1 MKARHNVF
9 TENLRLTKPFFEKNG
24 AEQPKYGALIRNML
38 GDAFDFLF
46 LYNRKKRENF
56 AIDENSI
63 QVLEEMRGGGV
74 FLTAHY
80 GNHELLGFRLA
91 ELGLALNS
99 ASVVQKP
106 ALLDKFLRKKR
117 SFNGKCFAE
126 QKSPREILKFID
138 GGGLFALLADQDFRK
153 AAPRKFS
160 DKCRSALLGV
170 AASCNPLPVFILERR
185 KETPVFCG
193 HLQQNGKTQILFLK
207 KINSENLYDSYHS
220 WLENLILENPAKW
233 YGWVHGRFKQQF
245 SHTAELPC

>member
-9 TENLRLTKPFFEKNG
+9 TENLRLAKPFFEKNG
-24 AEQPKYGALIRNML
+24 AEQPKYGALMRNML
-38 GDAFDFLF
+38 GDALDFLF
-46 LYNRKKRENF
+46 LYNRKKKESF

-63 QVLEEMRGGGV
+63 QVLEEMRGGGI

-91 ELGLALNS
+91 ELGLSLNS

-117 SFNGKCFAE
+117 SFGGKCFAE
-126 QKSPREILKFID
+126 QKSPNETLKFID

-160 DKCRSALLGV
+160 RKCESSFLGV
-170 AASCNPLPVFILERR
+170 AVRCNPLPVFILERR

-193 HLQQNGKTQILFLK
+193 HLQQNGKAQTLFLK
-207 KINSENLYDSYHS
+207 KINAESLYDSYHS
-220 WLENLILENPAKW
+220 WLEGLILKNPAKW
-233 YGWVHGRFKQQF
+233 YGWIHRRFKQPF
-245 SHTAELPC
+245 RTAALSC